1 MNVLFLQNDEHFT
14 EKNRKTSKPNKKLQK
29 TYNKVNL
36 EKTERDIHNTKVQ
49 HSYIKYSYT
58 KSRFYYTL
66 FFVSYPPPCF
76 FLWHGGF
83 FWCFLSFLVSV
94 VFKLRYV
101 ALQWAFTDLNCFT
114 FTLPQI
120 TNVAIH
126 PSGSL
131 WSFIRTSQKQF

>member
-66 FFVSYPPPCF
+66 FFVPA
-76 FLWHGGF
+76 
-83 FWCFLSFLVSV
+83 VSM
-94 VFKLRYV
+94 
-101 ALQWAFTDLNCFT
+101 Q
-114 FTLPQI
+114 
-120 TNVAIH
+120 
-126 PSGSL
+126 
-131 WSFIRTSQKQF
+131 

>member
-66 FFVSYPPPCF
+66 FFVSYPPPPLFFSLAWSF
-76 FLWHGGF
+76 FLVF
-83 FWCFLSFLVSV
+83 SFIFSFSCFQ
-94 VFKLRYV
+94 V
-101 ALQWAFTDLNCFT
+101 ALRG
-114 FTLPQI
+114 PSMS
-120 TNVAIH
+120 IH
-126 PSGSL
+126 RFELFYIYFAPDN
-131 WSFIRTSQKQF
+131 